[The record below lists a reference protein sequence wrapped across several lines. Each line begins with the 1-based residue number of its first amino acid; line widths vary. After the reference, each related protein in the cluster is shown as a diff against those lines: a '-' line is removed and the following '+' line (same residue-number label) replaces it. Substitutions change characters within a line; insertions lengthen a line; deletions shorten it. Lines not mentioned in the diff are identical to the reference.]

1 VPRKRLQGKTAQQ
14 SGLTKVKDVKKTK
27 GKAKASSIDSGSD
40 QYSYPSITSDDIR
53 MMDDA

>member
-1 VPRKRLQGKTAQQ
+1 VPRKRLRGKTAQQ